1 MKTIPAI
8 IPYFRAPEKLE
19 KCIAALNLQVEIPID
34 LYIRDN
40 SDDNILFTKA
50 VNEGL
55 RQFCYLDEY
64 EFSLIINQD
73 AYLRPNCLA
82 ALVKALRDNPRCGI
96 ACPVQL
102 TEDNL
107 VTWCGSMDAYPY
119 GVHAGKNK
127 STPNVPFETFW
138 ANGACMLVRNS
149 MVREIGLLDENMLF
163 ICSDSDF
170 SFTARAKGWSVMVV
184 PNAEVEHALDASGS
198 SDTPLWLSKQ
208 KLEDQVYFAKKWLTG
223 DIYRHLAYERAKLTQ
238 NFVSSEVKKSLDIIK
253 MIESML

>member
-19 KCIAALNLQVEIPID
+19 KCIAALELQIEIPID
-34 LYIRDN
+34 LYVRDN

-55 RQFCYLDEY
+55 KQFCYLDEY
-64 EFSLIINQD
+64 EFSLILNQD
-73 AYLRPNCLA
+73 AYLRTGCLV
-82 ALVKALRDNPRCGI
+82 ALVNALHDNPRCGI

-119 GVHAGKNK
+119 GVHAGKNQ
-127 STPNVPFETFW
+127 STPNIPFETYW

-149 MVREIGLLDENMLF
+149 MIREIGLLDENMLF
-163 ICSDSDF
+163 ICSDSDY
-170 SFTARAKGWSVMVV
+170 SFTARSRGWSVMVV
-184 PNAEVEHALDASGS
+184 PDAEVEHALDASGS
-198 SDTPLWLSKQ
+198 TDTPVWLSKQ
-208 KLEDQVYFAKKWLTG
+208 KLEDQIYFAKKWLTG
-223 DIYRHLAYERAKLTQ
+223 DVYRELSYEGKRLTN
-238 NFVSSEVKKSLDIIK
+238 NFVKTEMNKSINFLSQLNK
-253 MIESML
+253 

>member
-19 KCIAALNLQVEIPID
+19 RCIAALDLQVEIPID
-34 LYIRDN
+34 LYVRDN
-40 SDDNILFTKA
+40 SVDNILFTKA

-55 RQFCYLDEY
+55 KQFCYLDQY

-73 AYLRPNCLA
+73 AYLRPGCLA
-82 ALVKALRDNPRCGI
+82 DLVKALHDNPRCGI

-102 TEDNL
+102 TEDNI

-119 GVHAGKNK
+119 GVHAGKNS
-127 STPNVPFETFW
+127 STPIIPFETFW

-163 ICSDSDF
+163 ICSDSDY
-170 SFTARAKGWSVMVV
+170 SFTARARGWSVMVV
-184 PNAEVEHALDASGS
+184 PTAEVEHALDASGS
-198 SDTPLWLSKQ
+198 SDTPVWLSKQ
-208 KLEDQVYFAKKWLTG
+208 KLEDQIYFAKKWLTG
-223 DIYRHLAYERAKLTQ
+223 DIYRELSYEGKRLTN
-238 NFVSSEVKKSLDIIK
+238 NFVRAEMNKSINFASQLDK
-253 MIESML
+253 